1 LRAAAVYVT
10 VCNVTKRNNLD
21 HPLTRLQQAVL
32 DFVSARGSA
41 TAEQIRTGLHTRHPL
56 SDSAMRTI
64 LRRLEARDL
73 VSHSLEGKAF
83 LYRTEV
89 PSTRVAAAAVQ
100 RLIKNFWAGSA
111 ERFLTGLVDEDVLS
125 AAELRRL
132 ARKVKARK

>member
-1 LRAAAVYVT
+1 VYVT
-10 VCNVTKRNNLD
+10 VCNVTKRNNSS

-41 TAEQIRTGLHTRHPL
+41 TSEQIRTGLHARHPL

-64 LRRLEARDL
+64 LRRLEARGL
-73 VSHSLEGKAF
+73 LSHIVDGKTF
-83 LYRTEV
+83 VYRTEV

-100 RLIKNFWAGSA
+100 RLIQTFWAGSA
-111 ERFLTGLVDEDVLS
+111 ERFLTGLVDEEVLS